1 MIKCLLILILPNR
14 ISNKLF
20 PFKYE
25 NNSNKYFLSLLKMS
39 FLWRG
44 NGQSETPNCK
54 DCIDKDKRMSDYELF
69 FNEMRDV
76 LKKKEEQM
84 NDLQSRYDEV
94 SKKIDDQDVIIQSQ
108 KIFREKLI
116 EEYEF
121 SKKVHQEEKR
131 QWFESKAI
139 WHETKKQLDSHMMS
153 LEVEKS
159 DLEEKVSQ
167 LLEDKDIWRKHQKVL
182 EDKIQS
188 LCSNLKESE
197 EKYEDL
203 KKRMKTLEVRNVEME
218 LKQVIEREEME
229 TKYQEKMEN
238 MSDEQEK
245 REEQWKGREEEYEFL
260 IQRYQDNELDYEM
273 RIQDMKYDLNC
284 EIDELER
291 KYKEKLM
298 EKDQEWED
306 RIKNLNDMYD
316 NEFLQFKEHFKNKE
330 QKLEREKETIEQT
343 LRYDI
348 QELKREN
355 MELEEA
361 KRQMEKKRIDNDQ
374 KWSKRESE
382 LITQLEMISLQ
393 GTQDKSVIDR
403 LSMENQRLVNES
415 KEEKIGNVDI
425 QKKMENEYQTLMK
438 QMDTLKMETNS
449 YKMEMERNQK
459 ILEETILNVIE
470 ENKINKQTQT
480 ILDEPMDFDS
490 YQGMKN
496 NIQQVTERVAE
507 QETGLRQR
515 KKKKLKRKQPCLTT
529 SQISEENYKNDGE
542 ESFVEDY
549 SSQKNFT
556 MNHSNRPR
564 DDFNQKK
571 TTQSCGNLT
580 NDHIIDIPETFDD
593 YEDRSESNY
602 DPGNF
607 FLRLTGFI
615 NTPRVDKENIEKIK
629 SLEEEIKT
637 LKFQN
642 TQYLSKIQNYE
653 CKSIIELNRKIRSG
667 IPVRFFPYHTNNSV
681 SNPSHINSIDIDLH

>member
-1 MIKCLLILILPNR
+1 MN
-14 ISNKLF
+14 
-20 PFKYE
+20 FKYE
-25 NNSNKYFLSLLKMS
+25 NNSNKYFLSLIKMS

-76 LKKKEEQM
+76 LKKKEDQIV
-84 NDLQSRYDEV
+84 DLQLRYDEV
-94 SKKIDDQDVIIQSQ
+94 SKKIEDQDVIIQSQ

-131 QWFESKAI
+131 QWFENRAI
-139 WHETKKQLDSHMMS
+139 WHETKKQIDTHMMS

-167 LLEDKDIWRKHQKVL
+167 LLDDKDIWRKHQKVL

-188 LCSNLKESE
+188 LSSNLKESE

-203 KKRMKTLEVRNVEME
+203 KKRMKLLEVRNVEME
-218 LKQVIEREEME
+218 LKQEEIE

-238 MSDEQEK
+238 MSDEQQK
-245 REEQWKGREEEYEFL
+245 REEEWKSREEEYEFL

-291 KYKEKLM
+291 KYKEKM
-298 EKDQEWED
+298 EEKDQEWED

-316 NEFLQFKEHFKNKE
+316 SEFLQFKEHFKNKE

-348 QELKREN
+348 EELKREN

-361 KRQMEKKRIDNDQ
+361 KRQIEKKRIDNDE

-382 LITQLEMISLQ
+382 LITQLEIISLQ
-393 GTQDKSVIDR
+393 GKQDKTVIDR
-403 LSMENQRLVNES
+403 LSVENQRLVKES
-415 KEEKIGNVDI
+415 KDERIANVDI

-438 QMDTLKMETNS
+438 QMENVKMEASN
-449 YKMEMERNQK
+449 YKMEMEKNQK

-480 ILDEPMDFDS
+480 ILEEQMDFDS
-490 YQGMKN
+490 YEGMKN
-496 NIQQVTERVAE
+496 SDIQ

-515 KKKKLKRKQPCLTT
+515 KKKKLKRKQPYLTT

-542 ESFVEDY
+542 HSFVEDY
-549 SSQKNFT
+549 SSQKNFM

-564 DDFNQKK
+564 EDFTQKK
-571 TTQSCGNLT
+571 TIQSCGNLT
-580 NDHIIDIPETFDD
+580 DIENNDHIIDIPDTFDD
-593 YEDRSESNY
+593 YESNS

>member
-167 LLEDKDIWRKHQKVL
+167 LFEDKDIWRKHQKVL

-306 RIKNLNDMYD
+306 RIKNLNDIYD

-496 NIQQVTERVAE
+496 NIQQVTERVTE

-580 NDHIIDIPETFDD
+580 NDHIIDIHETFDD

>member
-438 QMDTLKMETNS
+438 QMDTLKMEANS

-580 NDHIIDIPETFDD
+580 NDHIIDIHETFDD

>member
-415 KEEKIGNVDI
+415 KEERIGNVDI